1 VSTSISRDELH
12 RAIDACAV
20 VVVDALPA
28 APYTRRHLPGAL
40 NLVEADAEATARR
53 VLPDTAA
60 AIVTYSTDNAC
71 GRGEALAQRLRALGY
86 TNVRTYHEGIE
97 DWVAAGLPIES
108 VTVGPS
114 AIR

>member
-1 VSTSISRDELH
+1 MSKSMSREELR
-12 RAIDACAV
+12 RAIDAGAV

-40 NLVEADAEATARR
+40 NLVEEDADATVRR
-53 VLPDTAA
+53 VLPGTAA
-60 AIVTYSTDNAC
+60 AIVTYSTDVAC
-71 GRGEALAQRLRALGY
+71 VRGETLARRLRALGY

-108 VTVGPS
+108 GAPEV
-114 AIR
+114 